1 MKKSLKVNRFLNVI
15 GILLIIGFVIRLG
28 VDYYNY
34 QNTINSAPFYVFIIG
49 RSVVFLLP
57 SVICFISAVYFKNK
71 NI

>member
-1 MKKSLKVNRFLNVI
+1 MKKNVNVNKFLTVT

-34 QNTINSAPFYVFIIG
+34 KNTINSAPFYVFILG

-57 SVICFISAVYFKNK
+57 SVICFISAIYFKNK
-71 NI
+71 DI